1 MITEAAIIAIDPM
14 VASNMIYM
22 PELISVTRNLAE

>member
-1 MITEAAIIAIDPM
+1 MITATAIIAIDPM

-22 PELISVTRNLAE
+22 PELISVTRNTAD